1 MLKVNDLPSLSYFTS
16 ALAYL
21 SHICLIIFSPHFLSI
36 LIAVSLFHLIMLP
49 SPSMSH
55 LPLQSQLLLTGLFG
69 WVAGLIWGA
78 SNMLFTAAVQRTAV
92 ANVLVIV
99 ASNTVFSSVFSYML
113 LGELIPL
120 RMWITSFICFGAIAL
135 IFSGNEFVLS
145 KFRVALLNSA
155 SSHFRNVHYFLCT
168 LGDLGGGSG
177 QAFGSILAVIA
188 SVTQGL
194 FFSMIRYKY
203 AKGEDVTN
211 TDVLCYNVVA
221 SIGVCVGKRQSEREK
236 QCFSTCFSSSSSNH
250 YIN

>member
-135 IFSGNEFVLS
+135 IFSGNVFVLNFLWLFNFIFNS
-145 KFRVALLNSA
+145 RHLINYFLNSIVYLLY
-155 SSHFRNVHYFLCT
+155 FTVMRNLW
-168 LGDLGGGSG
+168 SR
-177 QAFGSILAVIA
+177 
-188 SVTQGL
+188 
-194 FFSMIRYKY
+194 FSY
-203 AKGEDVTN
+203 
-211 TDVLCYNVVA
+211 
-221 SIGVCVGKRQSEREK
+221 
-236 QCFSTCFSSSSSNH
+236 
-250 YIN
+250 

>member
-1 MLKVNDLPSLSYFTS
+1 MLIHSYFIDQSVTYT
-16 ALAYL
+16 L
-21 SHICLIIFSPHFLSI
+21 FL
-36 LIAVSLFHLIMLP
+36 F
-49 SPSMSH
+49 
-55 LPLQSQLLLTGLFG
+55 
-69 WVAGLIWGA
+69 A
-78 SNMLFTAAVQRTAV
+78 S
-92 ANVLVIV
+92 
-99 ASNTVFSSVFSYML
+99 
-113 LGELIPL
+113 
-120 RMWITSFICFGAIAL
+120 
-135 IFSGNEFVLS
+135 
-145 KFRVALLNSA
+145 
-155 SSHFRNVHYFLCT
+155 
-168 LGDLGGGSG
+168 GDLGGGSG